1 MTKKKPVK
9 RALISSLL
17 ILTMCFT
24 MLVGSTFAWFTDSVT
39 SAGNRIVSGNLKV
52 DLLMYKGDSGYV
64 SIAGGEG
71 DIFKEAGVAQ
81 DSTETLWEPGKTQIV
96 YLGVKNLGTLALKY
110 NIWIRSVS
118 LDDEVRLTEAFEY
131 AIIDGLDY
139 AAAQAQ
145 LGSVSSWEAVK
156 AVQDV
161 QTGTV
166 TEGDYKVADNGFLD
180 EVTAGVE
187 NETDYFV
194 LAIHM
199 KEEAGNE
206 YQNKS
211 FVFDVCVVAGQATA
225 EEDSFDNLYDEE
237 SEYGDYVVY
246 SSAQLAGVIAH
257 VNNSPS
263 EKRVNIAMGDDFA
276 YTNETLEITNGK
288 IVKLDLAGHNLTVD
302 NSQRVNGINISDG
315 ATLTLTNSK
324 DTGSYTFNGT
334 KTGSY
339 AISVLNDEDG
349 QTTTLNIK
357 DVTVNVHA
365 DQKDSIYAV
374 AEAGEAVI
382 NIEDG
387 AVINITGED
396 KKTSAVK
403 VDSGATVNMNGGTV
417 NVNVTASSNQY
428 ANRDAVGI
436 LVWSEK
442 YPDKDATLNINGGTI
457 NVTGGGTFAQCVQTG
472 NSGSTGNVVNMTGGT
487 INVTGQNA
495 SAFGIAGNANITVSG
510 GSINV
515 GVDAGYTGYGFMFQH
530 DQAPEVAV
538 QLNDGI
544 VTLNGSNNLLTN
556 APGRVNVISE

>member
-118 LDDEVRLTEAFEY
+118 LDDEVKLTDAFEY

-180 EVTAGVE
+180 E

-225 EEDSFDNLYDEE
+225 EEDSFDNLYDDE

-263 EKRVNIAMGDDFA
+263 EKRVNIAMGDDFVYA
-276 YTNETLEITNGK
+276 NEPINITNGK

-324 DTGSYTFNGT
+324 DTGT

-339 AISVLNDEDG
+339 AISVLNDVDG

-374 AEAGEAVI
+374 AESGDAVI

-387 AVINITGED
+387 AVINITGAD

-417 NVNVTASSNQY
+417 NVNVTGSSIQY
-428 ANRDAVGI
+428 SGRDAVGI

-442 YPDKDATLNINGGTI
+442 YPDRYATLNINGGTI
-457 NVTGGGTFAQCVQTG
+457 NVTGGGTFAQCVETG

-487 INVTGQNA
+487 INVTGQDA

-515 GVDAGYTGYGFMFQH
+515 GVDAGYVGYGFNFQY
-530 DQAPEVAV
+530 DEAPEVAV
-538 QLNDGI
+538 QVKDGI
-544 VTLNGSNNLLTN
+544 VTLNGDNNVLTN